1 MRSIISFQSIVPHS
15 VRQSFRLQKTIT
27 HSVSL
32 HGFGFWTGDNVT
44 LTFRPGRPSSGVV
57 FIRTDLDGCPSIPA
71 DVAYRE
77 EKPRQTSLVNGA
89 ARVDMV
95 EHLLAAVKALQ
106 IDNLEIETDRPEMPG
121 FDGSSRF
128 FFNALECADI
138 IDQPAFKK
146 IRVVTETFRV
156 GDDTHY
162 ITVSP
167 HPNGLS
173 GYRYSLV
180 PEHNYPLESQDF
192 RFDLTAANFAE
203 KLVGSRTFLAKFE
216 ADKLQASGLCQRVTP
231 QDVLVLSENGPIDNS
246 YRYTDECARHKTLDM
261 VGDFSLADFDII
273 GTIESYR
280 GSHSLNAE
288 CLREMRRHSMILDEK
303 YISQHND
310 FFRSNEE
317 RLKVA

>member
-1 MRSIISFQSIVPHS
+1 MRSIIRLQSVLPHS

-27 HSVSL
+27 RSVSL

-44 LTFRPGRPSSGVV
+44 LSLQPGRPNGGIV
-57 FIRTDLDGCPSIPA
+57 FVRTDLDGCPSIPA

-77 EKPRQTSLVNGA
+77 EKPRQTSLVSGA

-95 EHLLAAVKALQ
+95 EHLLAAIKALQ
-106 IDNLEIETDRPEMPG
+106 IDNLEIETNRPEMPG

-128 FFNALECADI
+128 FFNALEGAGI
-138 IDQPAFKK
+138 TEQPAFKK
-146 IRVVTETFRV
+146 IRVVTEAFRV

-162 ITVSP
+162 ITVSS
-167 HPNGLS
+167 HPNGLN

-180 PEHNYPLESQDF
+180 PEHNYPLEAQDF

-203 KLVGSRTFLAKFE
+203 ELAGSRTFLAKFE
-216 ADKLQASGLCQRVTP
+216 ADKLQANGLCQRVTAK
-231 QDVLVLSENGPIDNS
+231 DVLVLSENGPIDNS
-246 YRYTDECARHKTLDM
+246 YRYHSECARHKVLDM

-288 CLREMRRHSMILDEK
+288 CLREMKQHSMILDEQ
-303 YISQHND
+303 YISQHNE